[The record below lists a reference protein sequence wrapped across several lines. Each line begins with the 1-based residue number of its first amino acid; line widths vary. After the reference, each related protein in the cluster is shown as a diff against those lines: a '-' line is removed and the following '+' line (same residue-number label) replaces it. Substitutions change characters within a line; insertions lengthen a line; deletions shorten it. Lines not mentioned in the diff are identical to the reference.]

1 MATPPD
7 FTTGAVLTAAQMNAV
22 GLWLVGST
30 SFGPTA
36 TSAELDNVFT
46 SDFQTYEI
54 HWIINPSTAV
64 NMFMQMRTGGANNA
78 TSNYSQQKSSFAATT
93 VATTRSTS
101 QTSFGPADLYSTSD
115 ANTGKITV
123 FRPQA
128 TARTTFIATA
138 QTALTDATQWQATG
152 QFGATTS
159 FDGFR
164 FFTSSGT
171 FSGNMKVYGY
181 RD

>member
-1 MATPPD
+1 MPVPD
-7 FTTGAVLTAAQMNAV
+7 FSVGEVLTSQAMDSI

-46 SDFQTYEI
+46 SNFQTYEI
-54 HWIINPSTAV
+54 HWIINPSTNV
-64 NMFMQMRTGGANNA
+64 NLFLQMRTGGANNA
-78 TSNYSQQKSSFAATT
+78 TTNYAIQKTSFSSTTLATS
-93 VATTRSTS
+93 RSTA
-101 QTSFGPADLYSTSD
+101 QTSFSPADIYSTSD
-115 ANTGKITV
+115 SNTGKITV

-128 TARTTFIATA
+128 TARTTILANA
-138 QTALTDATQWQATG
+138 QTSLSEAISWQATG
-152 QFGATTS
+152 QFGATTA

-171 FSGNMKVYGY
+171 FSGSMKVYGY

>member
-1 MATPPD
+1 MPVPD
-7 FTTGAVLTAAQMNAV
+7 FSPGEVLTAAAMDSI
-22 GLWLVGST
+22 GMWLVGST

-46 SDFQTYEI
+46 NKFQTYEI
-54 HWIINPSTAV
+54 HWIIFPSTAV
-64 NMFMQMRTGGANNA
+64 NMSMQMRAGGANNA
-78 TSNYSQQKSSFAATT
+78 TANYSTQKSSFAGAA
-93 VATTRSTS
+93 VATTRSTAQS
-101 QTSFGPADLYSTSD
+101 SFGPADLYNTSD

-138 QTALTDATQWQATG
+138 QTSLTDATQWQATG
-152 QFGATTS
+152 QFGATTA

-171 FSGNMKVYGY
+171 FSGNIRVYGF

>member
-1 MATPPD
+1 MPVPD
-7 FTTGAVLTAAQMNAV
+7 FSPGEVLTAAAMDSI

-46 SDFQTYEI
+46 SNFQTYEI
-54 HWIINPSTAV
+54 HWIIFPSTAV
-64 NMFMQMRTGGANNA
+64 NMLMQMRAGGANNA
-78 TSNYSQQKSSFAATT
+78 TANYSTQKTGAGATSLST
-93 VATTRSTS
+93 ARTTGA
-101 QTSFGPADLYSTSD
+101 TSFSPADIYSTSD

-138 QTALTDATQWQATG
+138 QTSLDESISWQATG
-152 QFGATTS
+152 QFGATTA

-164 FFTSSGT
+164 LFTSGGT
-171 FSGNMKVYGY
+171 FTGNMRVYGY

>member
-54 HWIINPSTAV
+54 HWIIFPSTAV

-78 TSNYSQQKSSFAATT
+78 TANYSSQKSSFSTTT
-93 VATTRSTS
+93 VATARTTG
-101 QTSFGPADLYSTSD
+101 QTSFSPADIYNTSD

-123 FRPQA
+123 FRPKE

-138 QTALTDATQWQATG
+138 QTSFGDTISWQATG
-152 QFGATTS
+152 QFGATTA

-164 FFTSSGT
+164 FFTSGGT

>member
-1 MATPPD
+1 MPVPV
-7 FTTGAVLTAAQMNAV
+7 FTVGEVLTAADMNQI
-22 GLWLVGST
+22 GMYLVGST

-46 SDFQTYEI
+46 NKFQTYEI
-54 HWIINPSTAV
+54 HWVINPSTNV
-64 NMFMQMRTGGANNA
+64 NLFLQMRTGGANNA
-78 TSNYSQQKSSFAATT
+78 TANYSIQKTSFSSTT
-93 VATTRSTS
+93 LATTRSTA
-101 QTSFGPADLYSTSD
+101 QTSFSPADIYSTSD

-123 FRPQA
+123 FRPEA
-128 TARTTFIATA
+128 TARTTILANA
-138 QTALTDATQWQATG
+138 QTSLSEAISWQATG

-164 FFTSSGT
+164 FFTSGGT
-171 FSGNMKVYGY
+171 FSGNMRVYGY